1 MINGDVLG
9 LVLARSGS
17 KGIKNKNIQLFLG
30 EPLLVWPIKCLKN
43 TQEISKVILSTDSNE
58 YREIG
63 IEAGAE
69 APFLRP
75 KELSGDKATSFSVIE
90 HAIEFLKKEEN
101 RTFEYVVLLEPTSP
115 LTESSDISDALNSL
129 HENKENADSIV
140 SVAEVVD
147 QHPNFCIKI
156 KKDELIM
163 PYNKTYNN
171 TRRQDIEKLFHY
183 DGSFYIS
190 KVKELIKNKTFYHPR
205 TMAKVLPKKK
215 NIEIDTI
222 EDLIIAE
229 AFSKL

>member
-1 MINGDVLG
+1 MIKNDVLG

-17 KGIKNKNIQLFLG
+17 KGFKNKNIQLFLG
-30 EPLLVWPIKCLKN
+30 EPLLTWPIKCLKN
-43 TQEISKVILSTDSNE
+43 TKEVTKVLLSTDSDE
-58 YREIG
+58 YRKVG
-63 IEAGAE
+63 IDAGAE

-75 KELSGDKATSFSVIE
+75 KELSTDEATSFSVIK
-90 HAIEFLKKEEN
+90 HAIDFLKNKQNES
-101 RTFEYVVLLEPTSP
+101 FEYVVLLEPTSP

-163 PYNKTYNN
+163 PYNDAFNN
-171 TRRQDIEKLFHY
+171 DRRQDIEKIFHY

-205 TMAKVLPKKK
+205 TMAKILPKRK

-229 AFSKL
+229 AFSKI